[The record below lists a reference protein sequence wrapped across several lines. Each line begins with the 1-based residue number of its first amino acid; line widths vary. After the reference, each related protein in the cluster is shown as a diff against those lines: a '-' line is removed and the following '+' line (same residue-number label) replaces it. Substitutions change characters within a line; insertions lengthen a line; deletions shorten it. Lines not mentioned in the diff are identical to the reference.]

1 MCECKPGHRMPLDY
15 NVFGP
20 NIVSIYIKV
29 FDIIE
34 ISCTIVYDTK
44 NRCQLDTLK
53 ICIKFHSLTFV
64 VNFWTKEIRDQIYNE
79 EENKV
84 RITVVCCSPE
94 KIRDKL
100 CYKGGGVIKSIEI
113 VDPPKPPKPA
123 EKPKEAPKA
132 EKPKEAPKADKP
144 KEAAKPEAEK
154 PKEAKK
160 SEKPKGP
167 PAPEPVPVPMKQPE
181 PISNVPAPGQVTV
194 MPVTHGFP
202 PPMYCYEPSY
212 EWYGT
217 PVAPPP
223 PLPPP
228 RPCYDNYS
236 NLCRCGQARG
246 YYGGCR
252 CDYTYFSEENTS
264 GCTIM

>member
-1 MCECKPGHRMPLDY
+1 M
-15 NVFGP
+15 
-20 NIVSIYIKV
+20 
-29 FDIIE
+29 
-34 ISCTIVYDTK
+34 
-44 NRCQLDTLK
+44 
-53 ICIKFHSLTFV
+53 
-64 VNFWTKEIRDQIYNE
+64 
-79 EENKV
+79 
-84 RITVVCCSPE
+84 VCCSPE

-123 EKPKEAPKA
+123 ADKPKEAPKSEKPKEAPKP
-132 EKPKEAPKADKP
+132 EKPKEAPKSEKP
-144 KEAAKPEAEK
+144 KEAPKPEKPKEAPKPEKPKDAEKPKEKPKEAEK
-154 PKEAKK
+154 PKEKPKEA
-160 SEKPKGP
+160 EKPKGP
-167 PAPEPVPVPMKQPE
+167 PAPEPVPMPMKQME

-202 PPMYCYEPSY
+202 PPMYCYEPNY

-223 PLPPP
+223 P
-228 RPCYDNYS
+228 RPCYDNYP
-236 NLCRCGQARG
+236 NWCRCGQGRG

-252 CDYTYFSEENTS
+252 CDYTYFTEENAS

>member
-1 MCECKPGHRMPLDY
+1 MAPEKTTVMFLSVDLKCSSCYKKVKKVICKIP
-15 NVFGP
+15 
-20 NIVSIYIKV
+20 
-29 FDIIE
+29 
-34 ISCTIVYDTK
+34 
-44 NRCQLDTLK
+44 Q
-53 ICIKFHSLTFV
+53 
-64 VNFWTKEIRDQIYNE
+64 IRDQIYNE

-132 EKPKEAPKADKP
+132 DKPKEAPKADKP
-144 KEAAKPEAEK
+144 KDAPKADKPKDAPKADKPKEAPKADKPKDAPKPEADK
-154 PKEAKK
+154 PKDAKK

-167 PAPEPVPVPMKQPE
+167 PAPEGVPVPMKQPE
-181 PISNVPAPGQVTV
+181 PISNVPAPGQVT
-194 MPVTHGFP
+194 MMSVTHGFP

-228 RPCYDNYS
+228 RPCYDSYPNW
-236 NLCRCGQARG
+236 CRCGQARG

-252 CDYTYFSEENTS
+252 CDNTYFSEENES